1 MPIIM
6 TFPLIDAGFIY
17 RLNSLD
23 KGSFTLEI
31 FLLESLGVFA
41 QRHITC
47 ETQGKIC
54 LVQSNFDQITKP
66 INTKFSVPKIVKT
79 SVHEKHCLFINKSQ
93 ISNYFVCAVVVA
105 QLAERSLSMLQ
116 AVVGNQSS
124 AKFYYGH
131 IYSLL
136 KRQQ

>member
-1 MPIIM
+1 MSGWKAGDGVTQKKLNCVMPIIM

-54 LVQSNFDQITKP
+54 LVQSNFD
-66 INTKFSVPKIVKT
+66 
-79 SVHEKHCLFINKSQ
+79 
-93 ISNYFVCAVVVA
+93 
-105 QLAERSLSMLQ
+105 
-116 AVVGNQSS
+116 
-124 AKFYYGH
+124 
-131 IYSLL
+131 
-136 KRQQ
+136 